1 MRFEQL
7 RKKTTIKKEVKIYYW
22 HIYGIIRL
30 SSGSRQMDPKMI
42 EIEEQKKHFHTSK
55 LVLISSC
62 YVDYH
67 KQDLFAWKCG
77 DHHFWDL
84 LLHHPAQR
92 KMVSFYSIPFHS
104 PFIILAW
111 PISPFTSHIRC
122 KNHQSVPANAWVIV
136 W

>member
-42 EIEEQKKHFHTSK
+42 EIEEQKIFSYQSK

-67 KQDLFAWKCG
+67 KQDLFAWKWWSS
-77 DHHFWDL
+77 FLDL
-84 LLHHPAQR
+84 LLHHPLNE
-92 KMVSFYSIPFHS
+92 MVSFYSIPFHS

-111 PISPFTSHIRC
+111 PISPFTSYIRC